1 VERAAAGYEDGMD
14 SADAFREAQEKASTC
29 TACDLYRH
37 ATQTVFGEGRIPAP
51 LMFVGEQPGDRED
64 LAGRPFVGPAGGVLD
79 RALDAAGIDRDDV
92 YVTNAVKHFR
102 FEVVGKRRI
111 HQKPNTTQIVAC
123 RQWLLTEL
131 DLVDPST
138 VVCLGVTAARAVF
151 GKAVT
156 IGRTRGRQHEVDGR
170 RVVVTVHPSALLRVT
185 DDAERATAMDA
196 FVADLRMAART
207 IAA

>member
-1 VERAAAGYEDGMD
+1 MD
-14 SADAFREAQEKASTC
+14 PADALREAQEKASTC

-37 ATQTVFGEGRIPAP
+37 ATQTVFGEGRVPAP

-151 GKAVT
+151 GKPVT
-156 IGRTRGRQHEVDGR
+156 IGRTRGREHEVDGR

-196 FVADLRMAART
+196 FVADLRLAART

>member
-1 VERAAAGYEDGMD
+1 VQVAAGGYEDGMD
-14 SADAFREAQEKASTC
+14 PAHALREAQEEACTC

-37 ATQTVFGEGRIPAP
+37 ATQTVFGEGRAPAP
-51 LMFVGEQPGDRED
+51 LMLVGEQPGDRED

-138 VVCLGVTAARAVF
+138 VVCLGVTAARSVF
-151 GKAVT
+151 GTSVT
-156 IGRTRGRQHEVDGR
+156 IGRMRGREHQVEGR
-170 RVVVTVHPSALLRVT
+170 HVVVTVHPSALLRIT
-185 DDAERATAMDA
+185 GEAERTTAMDA
-196 FVADLRMAART
+196 FVADLRLAART

>member
-1 VERAAAGYEDGMD
+1 MDAAASLHQARD
-14 SADAFREAQEKASTC
+14 EACSC
-29 TACDLYRH
+29 TACDLFRR
-37 ATQTVFGEGRIPAP
+37 ATQTVFGEGRVPAP
-51 LMFVGEQPGDRED
+51 LMLVGEQPGDRED

-102 FEVVGKRRI
+102 FELVGKRRI
-111 HQKPNTTQIVAC
+111 HQKPNTTQVVAC
-123 RQWLLTEL
+123 RQWLVTEL

-138 VVCLGVTAARAVF
+138 VVCLGVTAARAIF

-156 IGRTRGRQHEVDGR
+156 IGRTRGREHTVDGR
-170 RVVVTVHPSALLRVT
+170 NVVVTVHPSSLLRVT
-185 DDAERATAMDA
+185 DEAERAAAMDA
-196 FVADLRMAART
+196 FVADLRLAART